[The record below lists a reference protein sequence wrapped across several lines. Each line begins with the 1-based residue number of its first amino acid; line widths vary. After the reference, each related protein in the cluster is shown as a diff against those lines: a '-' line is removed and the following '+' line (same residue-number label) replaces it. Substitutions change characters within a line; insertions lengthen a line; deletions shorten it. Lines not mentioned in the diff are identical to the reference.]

1 MTQSIPTPDTA
12 QVPRFRDAYQ
22 SLLPEIRAVAQSDLT
37 PIILDIPTA
46 VTTAL
51 GALPEIRALRSRV
64 VAEMP
69 QFDVARFDKL
79 EAYTLAVG
87 HAHALYLAASSP
99 AESLDQIAEAA
110 AGLRGTLVSDASA
123 LAQRGL
129 LDGERLKELKGA
141 HGFRNL
147 AFDLL
152 MLAAMMRDNW
162 AAISGKTALQLK
174 ELDQA
179 ETLGDRILTTVGQR
193 EQGPAVVA
201 ASAEIRH
208 RAFSLFVSAYDHARR
223 AVSFLRWQEEDV
235 DQIAPSLYAG
245 RTTGR
250 RKGTDVKA
258 PPAAPTVSNAPPAVT
273 APTPSHAPTNGTV
286 ASPSNVGTPQ
296 SEPFLIR

>member
-1 MTQSIPTPDTA
+1 MTQSTDSQETT

-22 SLLPEIRAVAQSDLT
+22 SLLGETRAVAASELV
-37 PIILDIPTA
+37 PINLDIPTA

-87 HAHALYLAASSP
+87 HAHALYMAASAP
-99 AESLDQIAEAA
+99 AESLDQIAETAA
-110 AGLRGTLVSDASA
+110 ELRETLFSDAAA
-123 LAQRGL
+123 LAQRNL
-129 LDGERLKELKGA
+129 LDGQRLKELKGP

-147 AFDLL
+147 AFDLFAL
-152 MLAAMMRDNW
+152 SAMMRDNW
-162 AAISGKTALQLK
+162 PAIAGKTAIQPA
-174 ELDQA
+174 ELDEA
-179 ETLGDRILTTVGQR
+179 ETLADRILTTVGQR

-201 ASAEIRH
+201 ASAEIRQ

-223 AVSFLRWQEEDV
+223 AVSFLRWDEDDV

-250 RKGTDVKA
+250 RKNTDTPKA
-258 PPAAPTVSNAPPAVT
+258 PRGSEATKPAVPAASNGGAAAP
-273 APTPSHAPTNGTV
+273 S
-286 ASPSNVGTPQ
+286 VGLPQ
-296 SEPFLIR
+296 SEPFLNR